1 VTIAEPRPPML
12 AAPFLDLEPRTF
24 WERGKKK
31 SKKEKRGRGLLFV
44 PNYRCCVVAI

>member
-1 VTIAEPRPPML
+1 ML

-24 WERGKKK
+24 WERGKK